1 MQSNNPVFR
10 RSEEF
15 NSPNAYGNQTY
26 AGNGNAHQGYGQ
38 TGYTDPATWSTGAP
52 GQPGQPSAPVS
63 TGGPMTID
71 SVVQKTA
78 ISLAVVI
85 LTAAATWILSPGI
98 TASTTPADISGLI
111 AAASIGSLLAFGLS
125 MVNSFKRVISPA
137 LVLAFCAAEGV
148 ALGAISKVF
157 EIQFPGIVM
166 SAVLGTFGAFVGTL
180 AVYKFFNI
188 KVTDKFRRMI
198 FAAMIGM
205 VAISLIEVVLGL
217 FDAQIGLFGDG
228 GIGLLFAVAGLALGV
243 FMLILDFDFVEQ
255 GVANGIPE
263 RESWRAA
270 FAMTV
275 SLVWI
280 YTNLLRILAIM
291 RGD

>member
-15 NSPNAYGNQTY
+15 NTAGAPN
-26 AGNGNAHQGYGQ
+26 QGYGQ
-38 TGYTDPATWSTGAP
+38 AGYTDPSSWGTGTP
-52 GQPGQPSAPVS
+52 GQPGVQAPVS

-78 ISLAVVI
+78 IALAVVMV
-85 LTAAATWILSPGI
+85 TAAATWILSPGI
-98 TASTTPADISGLI
+98 DANTTTADISGLI
-111 AAASIGSLLAFGLS
+111 AAATIGSLLAFVLS
-125 MVNSFKRVISPA
+125 MVNSFKRVISPG
-137 LVLAFCAAEGV
+137 LVLLFCAAEGV

-166 SAVLGTFGAFVGTL
+166 SAVLGTFGAFAGTL

-188 KVTDKFRRMI
+188 KVTDKFRRMVV
-198 FAAMIGM
+198 AAMLGM
-205 VAISLIEVVLGL
+205 VAISLIEVVLSL
-217 FDAQIGLFGDG
+217 FGAELGLFGMG
-228 GIGLLFAVAGLALGV
+228 GLGLVFAIAGLALGV
-243 FMLILDFDFVEQ
+243 FMLVLDFDFVEQ

-263 RESWRAA
+263 REGWRAA

>member
-15 NSPNAYGNQTY
+15 NSPSNQSY
-26 AGNGNAHQGYGQ
+26 AGSG
-38 TGYTDPATWSTGAP
+38 TGYTDPATWSTG
-52 GQPGQPSAPVS
+52 QPGQSYAPAPPVA

-78 ISLAVVI
+78 IALAVVI

-98 TASTTPADISGLI
+98 DANTTAADISGLI
-111 AAASIGSLLAFGLS
+111 AAATIGSLLAFVLS

-137 LVLAFCAAEGV
+137 LVLLFCAAEGV

-157 EIQFPGIVM
+157 ELQFPGIVM
-166 SAVLGTFGAFVGTL
+166 SAVLGTFGAFAGTL

-188 KVTDKFRRMI
+188 KVTDKFRRMVI
-198 FAAMIGM
+198 AAMLGM
-205 VAISLIEVVLGL
+205 VAISLIEVVLSL
-217 FDAQIGLFGDG
+217 FGAEIGLFGDG
-228 GIGLLFAVAGLALGV
+228 GIGLIFAVLGLALGV
-243 FMLILDFDFVEQ
+243 FMLVLDFDFVEQ
-255 GVANGIPE
+255 GVRNGIPD
-263 RESWRAA
+263 REGWRAA

-291 RGD
+291 RD

>member
-15 NSPNAYGNQTY
+15 STAGRQSY
-26 AGNGNAHQGYGQ
+26 AG
-38 TGYTDPATWSTGAP
+38 TGYTDPSTWSTGQP
-52 GQPGQPSAPVS
+52 GQPGQPGQAYTPYAPPAASA
-63 TGGPMTID
+63 PMTID

-78 ISLAVVI
+78 AALAVV
-85 LTAAATWILSPGI
+85 LVTAAATWILSPGI
-98 TASTTPADISGLI
+98 TDSTTPADISGLI
-111 AAASIGSLLAFGLS
+111 AAATIGSLAAFVLS
-125 MVNSFKRVISPA
+125 LVNSFKRVISPA
-137 LVLAFCAAEGV
+137 LVLLFCAAEGV

-157 EIQFPGIVM
+157 EIAYPGIVM
-166 SAVLGTFGAFVGTL
+166 SAVLGTFGAFAGTL

-188 KVTDKFRRMI
+188 KVTDKFRKMV

-205 VAISLIEVVLGL
+205 VAISLIEVVLSL
-217 FDAQIGLFGDG
+217 FGAEIGLFGDG
-228 GIGLLFAVAGLALGV
+228 GIGLIFAVLGLALGV
-243 FMLILDFDFVEQ
+243 FMLVLDFDFVEQ
-255 GVANGIPE
+255 GVANGLPD
-263 RESWRAA
+263 REGWRAA

>member
-15 NSPNAYGNQTY
+15 NSANAYGNQTY
-26 AGNGNAHQGYGQ
+26 AGNG
-38 TGYTDPATWSTGAP
+38 GYTDPATWNV
-52 GQPGQPSAPVS
+52 GQPGQPGPTATPVA

-78 ISLAVVI
+78 IALAVVM
-85 LTAAATWILSPGI
+85 LTAAATWIL
-98 TASTTPADISGLI
+98 TPEIKTGTEWTDISGII
-111 AAASIGSLLAFGLS
+111 AVASIGSLVAFVLS

-137 LVLAFCAAEGV
+137 LVLLFCAAEGV
-148 ALGAISKVF
+148 ALGGISKVF
-157 EIQFPGIVM
+157 EVQFPGIVM
-166 SAVLGTFGAFVGTL
+166 SAVLGTFGAFAGTL

-188 KVTDKFRRMI
+188 KVTDKFRKMVI
-198 FAAMIGM
+198 AAMFGM
-205 VAISLIEVVLGL
+205 IAISLIEVVLGL
-217 FDAQIGLFGDG
+217 FGAEIGLFGSG
-228 GIGLLFAVAGLALGV
+228 TPGFIFALLGLGLGV
-243 FMLILDFDFVEQ
+243 FMLVLDFDFVEQ
-255 GVANGIPE
+255 GVANGIPD
-263 RESWRAA
+263 REGWRAA

>member
-15 NSPNAYGNQTY
+15 NSANAYGNQTY
-26 AGNGNAHQGYGQ
+26 AGNG
-38 TGYTDPATWSTGAP
+38 GYTDPSTWSTGAP
-52 GQPGQPSAPVS
+52 GQPGVPGQAPVA

-71 SVVQKTA
+71 GVVQKTA

-85 LTAAATWILSPGI
+85 LTAAATWILTPGI
-98 TASTTPADISGLI
+98 DADTTAADISGLI
-111 AAASIGSLLAFGLS
+111 AAATIGSLAAFVLS

-137 LVLAFCAAEGV
+137 LVLLFCAAEGV
-148 ALGAISKVF
+148 ALGGISKVF
-157 EIQFPGIVM
+157 EMAYPGVVM
-166 SAVLGTFGAFVGTL
+166 SAVLGTFGAFAGTL

-188 KVTDKFRRMI
+188 KVTDKFRKMVI
-198 FAAMIGM
+198 AAMFGMIG
-205 VAISLIEVVLGL
+205 ISLIEVVLSL
-217 FDAQIGLFGDG
+217 FGAEIGLFGDG
-228 GIGLLFAVAGLALGV
+228 GIGLIFAVLGLGLGV
-243 FMLILDFDFVEQ
+243 FMLVLDFDFVEQ
-255 GVANGIPE
+255 GVANGLPD
-263 RESWRAA
+263 REGWRAA

-280 YTNLLRILAIM
+280 YTNLLRILAIL

>member
-15 NSPNAYGNQTY
+15 NS
-26 AGNGNAHQGYGQ
+26 AGAQNQGYGQ
-38 TGYTDPATWSTGAP
+38 TGYTDPSSWGTGTP
-52 GQPGQPSAPVS
+52 GQPGLQAPVA

-78 ISLAVVI
+78 VALAVVM
-85 LTAAATWILSPGI
+85 LTAAATWILSPAIKTG
-98 TASTTPADISGLI
+98 TTPADISGLI
-111 AAASIGSLLAFGLS
+111 AVASIGSLLAFGLS

-137 LVLAFCAAEGV
+137 LVLLFCAAEGV

-157 EIQFPGIVM
+157 ELQWPGIVM
-166 SAVLGTFGAFVGTL
+166 SAVLGTFGAFAGTL

-188 KVTDKFRRMI
+188 KVTDKFRKMVI
-198 FAAMIGM
+198 AAMLGM
-205 VAISLIEVVLGL
+205 VAISLIEFVLSL
-217 FDAQIGLFGDG
+217 FGAEIGLFGDG
-228 GIGLLFAVAGLALGV
+228 SIGLIFALLGLALGV
-243 FMLILDFDFVEQ
+243 FMLVLDFDFVEQ
-255 GVANGIPE
+255 GVANRIPD
-263 RESWRAA
+263 REGWRAA

-291 RGD
+291 RD

>member
-15 NSPNAYGNQTY
+15 NT
-26 AGNGNAHQGYGQ
+26 AGATPQS
-38 TGYTDPATWSTGAP
+38 GYTDPSTWGTGTP
-52 GQPGQPSAPVS
+52 GQPGTQTPVA

-78 ISLAVVI
+78 ISLGVVFI
-85 LTAAATWILSPGI
+85 AAAATWILSPSI
-98 TASTTPADISGLI
+98 DADTTTPADISGLI
-111 AAASIGSLLAFGLS
+111 AAATIGSLLAFVLS

-137 LVLAFCAAEGV
+137 LVLLFCAAEGV
-148 ALGAISKVF
+148 ALGGISKVF
-157 EIQFPGIVM
+157 ELAYPGIVM
-166 SAVLGTFGAFVGTL
+166 SAVLGTFGAFAGTL

-188 KVTDKFRRMI
+188 KVTDKFRRMVI
-198 FAAMIGM
+198 AAMLGV
-205 VAISLIEVVLGL
+205 VAISLIEVVLSL
-217 FDAQIGLFGDG
+217 FGAEIGLFGDG
-228 GIGLLFAVAGLALGV
+228 ALGLIFAVVGLALGV
-243 FMLILDFDFVEQ
+243 FMLVLDFDFVEQ
-255 GVANGIPE
+255 GVANRIPD
-263 RESWRAA
+263 REGWRAA

>member
-15 NSPNAYGNQTY
+15 NSANAYGNQTY
-26 AGNGNAHQGYGQ
+26 AGNG
-38 TGYTDPATWSTGAP
+38 GYTDPSTWSTGAP
-52 GQPGQPSAPVS
+52 GQPGTPAQAPVA

-78 ISLAVVI
+78 IALGVVI
-85 LTAAATWILSPGI
+85 LTAAATWILSPDVKSG
-98 TASTTPADISGLI
+98 TEYNDISGLI
-111 AAASIGSLLAFGLS
+111 ALASIGALAAFALSL
-125 MVNSFKRVISPA
+125 VNSFKRVISPA
-137 LVLAFCAAEGV
+137 LVLLFCAAEGV
-148 ALGAISKVF
+148 ALGGISKVF
-157 EIQFPGIVM
+157 EVQFPGIVM
-166 SAVLGTFGAFVGTL
+166 SAVLGTFGAFAGTL

-188 KVTDKFRRMI
+188 KVTDKFRKMVI
-198 FAAMIGM
+198 AAVLGM

-217 FDAQIGLFGDG
+217 FGAEIGLFGDG
-228 GIGLLFAVAGLALGV
+228 GIGLVFAIVGLALGV
-243 FMLILDFDFVEQ
+243 FMLVLDFDFVEQ
-255 GVANGIPE
+255 GVANRIPE

-280 YTNLLRILAIM
+280 YTNLLRILAIL

>member
-15 NSPNAYGNQTY
+15 NSANAYGNQTY
-26 AGNGNAHQGYGQ
+26 AGNG
-38 TGYTDPATWSTGAP
+38 GYTDPSTWNV
-52 GQPGQPSAPVS
+52 GQPGQPAQAPAPVA

-85 LTAAATWILSPGI
+85 VTAAITWVMSPSI
-98 TASTTPADISGLI
+98 DANTTQPADISGLI
-111 AAASIGSLLAFGLS
+111 AVASLASLGAFVLS
-125 MVNSFKRVISPA
+125 MVNSFKRVISPVF
-137 LVLAFCAAEGV
+137 VLLFCAFEGV
-148 ALGAISKVF
+148 ALGGISKVF
-157 EIQFPGIVM
+157 DMAYPGVVT
-166 SAVLGTFGAFVGTL
+166 SAVIGTFGAFAGTL
-180 AVYKFFNI
+180 AVYKFFNV
-188 KVTDKFRRMI
+188 KVTDKFRKMV
-198 FAAMIGM
+198 FAAMLGV
-205 VAISLIEVVLGL
+205 VAISLIEVVLSL
-217 FDAQIGLFGDG
+217 FGAELGLFGMG
-228 GIGLLFAVAGLALGV
+228 GLGLVFAIVGLALGV
-243 FMLILDFDFVEQ
+243 FMLVLDFDFVEQ

-263 RESWRAA
+263 REGWRAA

>member
-15 NSPNAYGNQTY
+15 SR
-26 AGNGNAHQGYGQ
+26 AGGATSAGA
-38 TGYTDPATWSTGAP
+38 TGYTDPSTWATGAP
-52 GQPGQPSAPVS
+52 GVPTTVQQ
-63 TGGPMTID
+63 PMTID

-85 LTAAATWILSPGI
+85 LTAAVTWIGSPGI
-98 TASTTPADISGLI
+98 DANTQPSDISGLI
-111 AAASIGSLLAFGLS
+111 ALATIGSLAAFVLS
-125 MVNSFKRVISPA
+125 MVNSFKRIISPA

-157 EIQFPGIVM
+157 DLAYPGVVT
-166 SAVLGTFGAFVGTL
+166 SAVIGTFGAFAGTL
-180 AVYKFFNI
+180 AVYKFFDI
-188 KVTDKFRRMI
+188 KVTDKFRRMV
-198 FAAMIGM
+198 FAAMIGI
-205 VAISLIEVVLGL
+205 VAISMIEVVLSLFGAQLGL
-217 FDAQIGLFGDG
+217 FSDG
-228 GIGLLFAVAGLALGV
+228 KLGLLFAVAGLALGV
-243 FMLILDFDFVEQ
+243 FMLVMDFDFVEQ
-255 GVANGIPE
+255 GVANRLPD
-263 RESWRAA
+263 REGWRAA

-291 RGD
+291 RD

>member
-15 NSPNAYGNQTY
+15 NT
-26 AGNGNAHQGYGQ
+26 AGAPSQGYGQ
-38 TGYTDPATWSTGAP
+38 TGYTDPSSWGTGTP
-52 GQPGQPSAPVS
+52 GQPGVQAPVA

-78 ISLAVVI
+78 IALAVVMV
-85 LTAAATWILSPGI
+85 TAAATWILSPGI
-98 TASTTPADISGLI
+98 DANTTPADISGLI
-111 AAASIGSLLAFGLS
+111 AAATIGSLLAFVLS
-125 MVNSFKRVISPA
+125 MVNSFKRVISPG
-137 LVLAFCAAEGV
+137 LVLLFCAAEGV

-157 EIQFPGIVM
+157 ELQFPGIVM
-166 SAVLGTFGAFVGTL
+166 SAVLGTFGAFAGTL

-188 KVTDKFRRMI
+188 KVTDKFRRMVI
-198 FAAMIGM
+198 AAMLG
-205 VAISLIEVVLGL
+205 VVVISLVEVVLSL
-217 FDAQIGLFGDG
+217 FGAEIGLFGDG
-228 GIGLLFAVAGLALGV
+228 AIGLIFALLGLALGV
-243 FMLILDFDFVEQ
+243 FMLVLDFDFVEQ
-255 GVANGIPE
+255 GVANGIPD
-263 RESWRAA
+263 REGWRAA

-291 RGD
+291 RD

>member
-15 NSPNAYGNQTY
+15 NT
-26 AGNGNAHQGYGQ
+26 AGAQNQGYGQ
-38 TGYTDPATWSTGAP
+38 TGYTDPSSWGTGTP
-52 GQPGQPSAPVS
+52 GQPGLQAPVA

-71 SVVQKTA
+71 GVVQKTA

-85 LTAAATWILSPGI
+85 FTAAVTWAMSPDI
-98 TASTTPADISGLI
+98 DQNTQPSAISGVI
-111 AAASIGSLLAFGLS
+111 AAASIGSLLAFVLS

-137 LVLAFCAAEGV
+137 LVLLFCAAEGV

-157 EIQFPGIVM
+157 DMAYPGVVT
-166 SAVLGTFGAFVGTL
+166 SAVIGTFGAFAGTL

-188 KVTDKFRRMI
+188 KVTDKFRKMV
-198 FAAMIGM
+198 FAAMLGV
-205 VAISLIEVVLGL
+205 VAISLIEVVLSL
-217 FDAQIGLFGDG
+217 FGAELGLFGMG
-228 GIGLLFAVAGLALGV
+228 GLGLVFAIVGLALGV
-243 FMLILDFDFVEQ
+243 FMLVLDFDFVEQ

-263 RESWRAA
+263 REGWRAA